1 MKKDALQEI
10 ALSTLSIDDAS
21 QKIDGVTSIL
31 CDLIDALNEKTK
43 NTTNYFD
50 LIDAISIKYKEM
62 NYLFNNLADISLEL
76 ENSTQQILK
85 AVNNA
90 NAQRNDKTNNC
101 KK

>member
-1 MKKDALQEI
+1 
-10 ALSTLSIDDAS
+10 
-21 QKIDGVTSIL
+21 
-31 CDLIDALNEKTK
+31 
-43 NTTNYFD
+43 
-50 LIDAISIKYKEM
+50 M